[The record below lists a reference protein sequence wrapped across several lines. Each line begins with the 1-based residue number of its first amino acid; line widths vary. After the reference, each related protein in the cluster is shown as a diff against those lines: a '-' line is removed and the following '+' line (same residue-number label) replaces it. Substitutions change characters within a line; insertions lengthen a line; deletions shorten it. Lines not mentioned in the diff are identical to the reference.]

1 MIDKTEMLGN
11 IRKDSGKEHHNSDGI
26 RKTTI
31 ILAILITIS
40 MVKMI

>member
-11 IRKDSGKEHHNSDGI
+11 IRKDSGKEHHSSGGMHKI
-26 RKTTI
+26 TI
-31 ILAILITIS
+31 ILVILSTIF